1 MRKKSQKK
9 NRRAKEED
17 IYLARHKKRLQFLK
31 TRRNF
36 QRTQITLAR
45 TRILL
50 RILVVVLMFYSLIKF
65 ASLPQW
71 YLNPALFNVYPN
83 NSLQINGNQIVST
96 IKIIETLRKVPL
108 PPKPVYLINTNV
120 MEQALLDLP
129 PVKKVYIRRFWFP
142 ARLNIAIQ
150 EKTPALAV
158 APTPKVPPIAVFTD
172 DATVI
177 GKEYLPLNYKGTVY
191 KLLTYDDYSKWPPKH
206 VRYFMELAKLLED
219 SSAQKLVY
227 LDIRNPDDVYAQL
240 QTIRVRLGELD
251 PLIFSRASKIKDV
264 ISEAMRIKDEY
275 EVDYIDLRWEKSV
288 NIKLK
293 DKQKDD
299 LSDITDE
306 TADPAQ
312 PAPQKNQRQN

>member
-9 NRRAKEED
+9 NKRAKEED

-50 RILVVVLMFYSLIKF
+50 RVVAVGLMFFALIKL
-65 ASLPQW
+65 ASFSQW
-71 YLNPALFNVYPN
+71 YLNPTLFNVYPN
-83 NSLQINGNQIVST
+83 NSLQINGNQIVPT
-96 IKIIETLRKVPL
+96 FKVIEALRKVPL
-108 PPKPVYLINTNV
+108 SHKPVYLISTNA
-120 MEQALLDLP
+120 MEKALLDLP

-191 KLLTYDDYSKWPPKH
+191 KLLTYDDYTKWPPKH
-206 VRYFMELAKLLED
+206 IRYFMELAKLLED
-219 SSAQKLVY
+219 SSMQKLVY

-240 QTIRVRLGELD
+240 QSLRIRLGELD
-251 PLIFSRASKIKDV
+251 PLIFTRASKIKDV
-264 ISEAMRIKDEY
+264 IGEALKIKD

-288 NIKLK
+288 SIKLK
-293 DKQKDD
+293 DKQKDE
-299 LSDITDE
+299 LSDITNE
-306 TADPAQ
+306 TAETAQ
-312 PAPQKNQRQN
+312 PAPKENKRQN

>member
-9 NRRAKEED
+9 NKRAKEED

-50 RILVVVLMFYSLIKF
+50 RIITVALLFYALIKF

-71 YLNPALFNVYPN
+71 YLSPSLFNVYPN
-83 NSLQINGNQIVST
+83 NSLQINGNQIVPT
-96 IKIIETLRKVPL
+96 FKVIEALRKVPL
-108 PPKPVYLINTNV
+108 SHKPVYLISTNA
-120 MEQALLDLP
+120 MEKALLDLP

-191 KLLTYDDYSKWPPKH
+191 NLLTYDDYTKWPPKH
-206 VRYFMELAKLLED
+206 IRYFMELAKLLED
-219 SSAQKLVY
+219 SSMQKLVY

-240 QTIRVRLGELD
+240 QSLRIRLGELD
-251 PLIFSRASKIKDV
+251 PLIFTRASKIKDV
-264 ISEAMRIKDEY
+264 IGEALKIKD

-288 NIKLK
+288 SIKLK
-293 DKQKDD
+293 DKQKDE
-299 LSDITDE
+299 LSDFTDE
-306 TADPAQ
+306 TAETDQ
-312 PAPQKNQRQN
+312 PAPKENKRQN